1 MIMMKMERCKMP
13 QNRQVFAYNGNCFRV
28 SLKFFVVQHAE
39 ERMLNLVFGV
49 ETKRIKE
56 NAHHID

>member
-1 MIMMKMERCKMP
+1 MP

-56 NAHHID
+56 NARHID